1 MPQGAQFFDQYGN
14 LTLDLGDRIGR
25 WLFTIIIPPYVTGSL
40 SHPGLSQGTPIP
52 FARMFSLDALGTWPA
67 DSLYAPVITFSG
79 NTMAYTGG
87 PATHRVQV
95 WVY

>member
-1 MPQGAQFFDQYGN
+1 MPAGLQIFDRFGN
-14 LTLDLGDRIGR
+14 LTLDLSDRVGR
-25 WLFTIIIPPYVTGSL
+25 WLFTIIIPPYVIGSL
-40 SHPGLSQGTPIP
+40 QHPGLAQGTPIP
-52 FARMFSLDALGTWPA
+52 YATMFSSDALGTWPA

-79 NTMAYTGG
+79 DIMAYTGG